1 MTPPTA
7 AQITASLTAQNL
19 PAPTPLFLAPIL
31 TSSSS
36 SSSSSSS
43 LTSSSRPLAALT
55 ATAKHRLLHTSI
67 STNPSPL
74 QPTSAS
80 LPANISNAAITATAL
95 AADTFVQVLD
105 IQDLGRSRW
114 EQIEALEAERKG
126 ETTKGREVIR
136 VVPAEPNG
144 GEASQASS
152 AQAQLPNGNANAN
165 VNANAKGPFKLLLQD
180 WKGTTAWAFEL
191 KKVERIAMP
200 PALGMGI
207 GCKILLRRGTRVA
220 RGTVLLEPACVMVF
234 GGRVESLDGAWKADR
249 EQRLRREVE
258 AQRGERDG

>member
-7 AQITASLTAQNL
+7 AQITASLTAQSL

-31 TSSSS
+31 TSSS

-80 LPANISNAAITATAL
+80 LPATISNAAIAATAL
-95 AADTFVQVLD
+95 AVDTFVQILD

-144 GEASQASS
+144 GEASQAS
-152 AQAQLPNGNANAN
+152 AQAQLPNGNAN

-180 WKGTTAWAFEL
+180 WKGTTVWAFEL

-234 GGRVESLDGAWKADR
+234 GGRVEGLDSAWKAER